1 MGSWVGGPPS
11 LLLLQGFTIF
21 ALLGGVVGQ
30 IKQKAWVKPTAQDES
45 ALVAAVEKI
54 ETEK

>member
-1 MGSWVGGPPS
+1 MVGGCVDLAS
-11 LLLLQGFTIF
+11 LFLLQGFTIF

-45 ALVAAVEKI
+45 SLVAAVEKI
-54 ETEK
+54 EAEK